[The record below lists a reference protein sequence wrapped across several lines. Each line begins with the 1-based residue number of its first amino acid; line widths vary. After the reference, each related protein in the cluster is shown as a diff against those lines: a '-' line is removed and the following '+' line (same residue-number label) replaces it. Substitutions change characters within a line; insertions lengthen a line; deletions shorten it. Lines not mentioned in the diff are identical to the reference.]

1 MEILTTEDSIIDPN
15 LDGGGQ
21 LAPDTHIEPDLFQ
34 VEDEIDNGPTPEEL
48 TAQIAAQAA
57 ELERLKQSSDL
68 SAGMTQ
74 GFQTLAQQLQASQ
87 GNQFDNLPNLPQAPA
102 NVPAQQFN
110 LPDKD
115 SFEREFLSNPYES
128 LQKFLAPVVGNQQ
141 QVVNTQMA
149 EMNKMISKNNAYM
162 NDANKD
168 ILTKYGDE
176 VGVYASR
183 LTGNDPWGEAVKQ
196 VRSNHFSDIMAEQ
209 QKTIE
214 EKMYEKAKADLL
226 AEQAAADQTAASP
239 VGSTNLGTDTNP
251 TPARVRVTKAQ
262 MDKVKKLTAL
272 KFGPNSGAET
282 ELMMYNYLK
291 ERNEL

>member
-1 MEILTTEDSIIDPN
+1 MDTLTIDENIIDPN
-15 LDGGGQ
+15 LDGGNII
-21 LAPDTHIEPDLFQ
+21 PDTNIQPDLFQ
-34 VEDEIDNGPTPEEL
+34 IEDEENTPTTDDL

-57 ELERLKQSSDL
+57 ELEKLKLGSDL

-74 GFQTLAQQLQASQ
+74 GFDTLARQLQSQ
-87 GNQFDNLPNLPQAPA
+87 NAPDYSNLPGLPGLPVNTPA
-102 NVPAQQFN
+102 AQYA
-110 LPDKD
+110 LPDRE
-115 SFEREFLSNPYES
+115 SFEREFLTNPYDS

-149 EMNKMISKNNAYM
+149 EMNKMISKNNTYM
-162 NDANKD
+162 NDTNKD
-168 ILTKYGDE
+168 ILNKYGDE

-196 VRSNHFSDIMAEQ
+196 VRSNHFADIMADQ
-209 QKTIE
+209 TKSIE

-226 AEQAAADQTAASP
+226 AEQTAAGITPASP
-239 VGSTNLGTDTNP
+239 VGSTNLGAATV
-251 TPARVRVTKAQ
+251 PAPKRVSITKTQ

-272 KFGPNSGAET
+272 KFGPESGAET

-291 ERNEL
+291 ERNEI